1 MRENKAAAP
10 GGGRPAGP
18 HEQAAG
24 DRALDRLALAIHGRN
39 GIIKTGKQKCGSS
52 GVLQHPGACAGAP
65 PPTQRPLGRA
75 ARFIIRYSQPFY
87 KAGNNVYLACPVC
100 I

>member
-18 HEQAAG
+18 DEQAAG

-39 GIIKTGKQKCGSS
+39 GIIKTGKQKCSSS

>member
-18 HEQAAG
+18 DEQAAG

-87 KAGNNVYLACPVC
+87 KAGNNVYMACPVC